1 MAQTELR
8 LDGLGIRKIAEI
20 PPGIKVLSI
29 SSNRLKNLGSIVEC
43 LTLVEVNLAANKLD
57 EAALAPLAAL
67 PALRVLNVS
76 RNHIRD
82 LSPLVS
88 APALAPHG
96 HAFPAL
102 EELNISSNPLSDVT
116 AAMSLQV
123 LRVLTAAC
131 LAATTLQCV
140 HCSLEVIDLRSCCL
154 QSISGLQAL
163 PYLTELVLDGNAL
176 LSCKDV
182 AVHPS
187 LQALRLS
194 HNAIGDISAVQLPF
208 LTELDL
214 ASNSLSQAFN
224 LAGAPRLVSLVLRTN
239 QLTSLVQLSALRC
252 LTFLDASQ
260 NKIRAL
266 EPSLRWTLRPL
277 RVLLLNGNEIHDV
290 EDVAKAMEMGGGLAL
305 EHLDLRDNPLCL
317 AFYPFAESLP
327 TWTWEARSSFASF
340 AMRPDRDSPDRER
353 PPLDSVALVARDRY
367 CNRLTSIC
375 PSLQSLDGLLVETQ
389 VPPGHSFQPASDVDS
404 RSPWLGGTQD
414 EVLYSTPRQSRE
426 AKAEVLLGQNDI
438 DSGTVVQPVES
449 IPNKPDASSRAKI
462 ATSDAATSPVFRER
476 LDSDMGQMSS
486 LANLGLPPEL
496 LAAQRKGKQGSSAI
510 GDTQEMV
517 LAMEVAAAAAA
528 AAVAAT
534 GCGSKRPNAE
544 ADEARASQGADAAG
558 PRWSPQGTQN
568 QEGARSQGS
577 FVVDLRAYA
586 EKGVPHGVPESH
598 SLSLRATDPQLSVKG
613 TDSVLQTSEQDE
625 KDEKQQV
632 DAHGPMQM
640 VLEEDLM
647 YKGEEFEV
655 QQLHIVDK
663 LERAHQEL
671 AKQWQELD
679 VERQKSIEEQEQ
691 QRQRIQLFAKE
702 QAELQAGLEIQLES
716 EVQKRYE
723 WETHQQQFLEQQ
735 QQRLEDQWQREQEK
749 RKQQWEKEQEE
760 EFSKLQQRF
769 QHLQQQFQERLDSAA
784 QPRARE
790 SRARDPLEMNLQ
802 KSSELPL
809 EGTRQS
815 MSPEQSRH
823 RTAEDA
829 ASTPNP
835 SHVSPE
841 GCLQGCLQGFQKSKV
856 LKDPKEP
863 RPQELQE
870 PLAWGVDAVPR
881 ASKCTREA
889 STGTQTAGTV
899 VSVCAT
905 EGGMALDTSGTE
917 ALAEPRTVATNVEF
931 NKSPREAET
940 KKLKHSVVGRSE
952 QWVASPKA
960 EPSMQPMMQPT
971 PDTLREPLAQLAG
984 SYRGWPAAKAANA
997 RNISETDQL
1006 GQKSSGHLN
1015 VPRYGTTSTTSRTAQ
1030 QLTELGK
1037 AQSKHQELPGSDGA
1051 FQRAL
1056 HGRGIWQLEERE
1068 DWSSLK
1074 ITASLDA
1081 DGRVVSEE
1089 EQTGA
1094 DLQRLGSPV
1103 LGFSPKKEQYLK
1115 FLQKEIAAQRAFLR
1129 DIKNARKYDGLAVN
1143 HVRQS
1148 PRKSSHSGPM
1158 NCHGNGEAKAK
1169 QAHADLGDEGS
1180 RPRLEASSERK
1191 VHFGGHAC
1199 AGDFARAKEPATAKS
1214 QKIGLSRQDDE
1225 SAWHCVVSP
1234 VNAGVRGALEAL
1246 ISQQAWFLPER
1257 PFAYMYSLG
1266 RAIQN
1271 RALPARQ
1278 HFDALVSRDAAREG
1292 VLSPLGFSQRAF
1304 FCDKNSKL
1312 SEVIASPFGFGAVYQ
1327 GMAIL
1332 LALELRHAE
1341 RLCYP
1346 DTAHLTGRTIVAEI
1360 ALGRCHTS
1368 HTLPVELADLGS
1380 KGPAGAVPLVK
1391 GLESEYRR
1399 GADSVYFPQMGI
1411 IAILSPTRALPV
1423 FLAEYSREFVG
1434 ASESKVARTTAG

>member
-20 PPGIKVLSI
+20 PPEIKVLSI

-67 PALRVLNVS
+67 PALRVLNIS
-76 RNHIRD
+76 RNHVRD

-88 APALAPHG
+88 APALASQG

-123 LRVLTAAC
+123 LRVLTAAS
-131 LAATTLQCV
+131 LAATALQCV

-154 QSISGLQAL
+154 QSVSGLQAL
-163 PYLTELVLDGNAL
+163 PYLTELILDGNAL

-290 EDVAKAMEMGGGLAL
+290 EDVAKAMEMGGLAL
-305 EHLDLRDNPLCL
+305 EHLDLRDNPLSL

-353 PPLDSVALVARDRY
+353 PPLDSVALAARDRY
-367 CNRLTSIC
+367 CSRLTSIC

-389 VPPGHSFQPASDVDS
+389 ALSGHSFQPASDVDG
-404 RSPWLGGTQD
+404 RSLWLGGTQD

-426 AKAEVLLGQNDI
+426 AKAEVQLGHNDI
-438 DSGTVVQPVES
+438 DSGTVVQPAES
-449 IPNKPDASSRAKI
+449 IPNKRDASSGAKI

-476 LDSDMGQMSS
+476 HDSDMGQMSS

-510 GDTQEMV
+510 GDTQQEMA

-534 GCGSKRPNAE
+534 NCGSKRLNAE
-544 ADEARASQGADAAG
+544 ADEARASQGADAAR
-558 PRWSPQGTQN
+558 PSWSQQGAQN
-568 QEGARSQGS
+568 QEGIQGSQGS
-577 FVVDLRAYA
+577 FPVVDLRAYA
-586 EKGVPHGVPESH
+586 ERGVPQGVPESH
-598 SLSLRATDPQLSVKG
+598 SLSLRATEPQPSVKG
-613 TDSVLQTSEQDE
+613 SVQASEDE

-632 DAHGPMQM
+632 DAHGLMKM

-691 QRQRIQLFAKE
+691 QRQRIQVFAKE

-735 QQRLEDQWQREQEK
+735 QQRLEDQWQREQDK

-784 QPRARE
+784 QPRAIE
-790 SRARDPLEMNLQ
+790 SGTLRAPLDANLQ

-809 EGTRQS
+809 DGTRQS
-815 MSPEQSRH
+815 TSSEQSRH

-835 SHVSPE
+835 SHVSRE
-841 GCLQGCLQGFQKSKV
+841 GCLQGCLQGFQKSKES
-856 LKDPKEP
+856 KDPKKD
-863 RPQELQE
+863 RRSQELQE
-870 PLAWGVDAVPR
+870 PLAWAVDVPR
-881 ASKCTREA
+881 AKCTNREA
-889 STGTQTAGTV
+889 SSGTAGNVACRT
-899 VSVCAT
+899 
-905 EGGMALDTSGTE
+905 GGMADSGTG
-917 ALAEPRTVATNVEF
+917 LAEPTTARTVATNVAEFEF
-931 NKSPREAET
+931 NKSPRPREEET
-940 KKLKHSVVGRSE
+940 KKLKHSVVGHSE
-952 QWVASPKA
+952 WVALPNT
-960 EPSMQPMMQPT
+960 EPSTEPIMPT
-971 PDTLREPLAQLAG
+971 PDTLREPLALAG
-984 SYRGWPAAKAANA
+984 SYRGRPAAKAAKAANP
-997 RNISETDQL
+997 RNFSETDQL
-1006 GQKSSGHLN
+1006 GICGQKFTEGHLDD
-1015 VPRYGTTSTTSRTAQ
+1015 PRYGTNSTSGTAQ

-1056 HGRGIWQLEERE
+1056 NGRGIWQLEERE

-1089 EQTGA
+1089 EQAGA
-1094 DLQRLGSPV
+1094 DLQQLGSPV

-1148 PRKSSHSGPM
+1148 PRKSSHSGM
-1158 NCHGNGEAKAK
+1158 GCHGNGEPKAK
-1169 QAHADLGDEGS
+1169 QAHADGDEGS
-1180 RPRLEASSERK
+1180 RPRLQASSERK
-1191 VHFGGHAC
+1191 VHFGGHAR
-1199 AGDFARAKEPATAKS
+1199 AGDFARAKELANAKTQS
-1214 QKIGLSRQDDE
+1214 GLSRQDDE
-1225 SAWHCVVSP
+1225 SSWHCVVSP

-1246 ISQQAWFLPER
+1246 ISQQAWSIPER

-1304 FCDKNSKL
+1304 FCDKNNKL

-1346 DTAHLTGRTIVAEI
+1346 DSAHLTGRTIVAEI

-1368 HTLPVELADLGS
+1368 HTLPVELADLGT

-1391 GLESEYRR
+1391 GLEREYRR

-1434 ASESKVARTTAG
+1434 ASESKVARTTVG

>member
-20 PPGIKVLSI
+20 PPDIKVLSI

-76 RNHIRD
+76 RNHVRD

-88 APALAPHG
+88 APVLAPQG

-123 LRVLTAAC
+123 LRVLTAAS
-131 LAATTLQCV
+131 LAATALQCV

-163 PYLTELVLDGNAL
+163 PYLTELILDGNAL

-305 EHLDLRDNPLCL
+305 EHLDLRDNPLSL

-327 TWTWEARSSFASF
+327 TWTWEARSNFASF
-340 AMRPDRDSPDRER
+340 AKRPDRDSPDRER
-353 PPLDSVALVARDRY
+353 PALDSVALAARDRY
-367 CNRLTSIC
+367 CSRLTSIC

-389 VPPGHSFQPASDVDS
+389 ALSGPSFQPESDVDG
-404 RSPWLGGTQD
+404 RSLWLGGTQD
-414 EVLYSTPRQSRE
+414 EVRYSTPRQSRE
-426 AKAEVLLGQNDI
+426 AKAEVQLGHNDI
-438 DSGTVVQPVES
+438 DSGTVVQPAES
-449 IPNKPDASSRAKI
+449 IPNKRDASSGAKI
-462 ATSDAATSPVFRER
+462 GTSDAATSPVFRER
-476 LDSDMGQMSS
+476 PDSDMAQMSS

-510 GDTQEMV
+510 GDTQQEMA

-534 GCGSKRPNAE
+534 SCGSKRPNAE
-544 ADEARASQGADAAG
+544 ADEARASQGADAAR
-558 PRWSPQGTQN
+558 PNWSPQGVQN
-568 QEGARSQGS
+568 QEGIQGSQGS
-577 FVVDLRAYA
+577 FPVVDLRAYA
-586 EKGVPHGVPESH
+586 ERGVPQGVPESH
-598 SLSLRATDPQLSVKG
+598 SLSLRSTDPQPSVKGQLLG
-613 TDSVLQTSEQDE
+613 TDSVLQTSERDE

-663 LERAHQEL
+663 LEKAHQEL

-679 VERQKSIEEQEQ
+679 VERQKSIEAQEQ
-691 QRQRIQLFAKE
+691 QRQRIQLFAQE

-749 RKQQWEKEQEE
+749 RKHQWEKEQEE

-769 QHLQQQFQERLDSAA
+769 QHLQQQFQERLESAA

-790 SRARDPLEMNLQ
+790 SGTLRAPLDAQ
-802 KSSELPL
+802 KSSESPF

-815 MSPEQSRH
+815 TSSEQSRH

-835 SHVSPE
+835 SHMSRE
-841 GCLQGCLQGFQKSKV
+841 GCLQGCLQGFQKSKE
-856 LKDPKEP
+856 LKDPKKL
-863 RPQELQE
+863 RSQELQE
-870 PLAWGVDAVPR
+870 PLAWAVDAVPG
-881 ASKCTREA
+881 ASSKGTNREA
-889 STGTQTAGTV
+889 STGTQTTPGNV
-899 VSVCAT
+899 EPCRGM
-905 EGGMALDTSGTE
+905 GGGIAIDNSGTE
-917 ALAEPRTVATNVEF
+917 ALAEPRTVAANVADF
-931 NKSPREAET
+931 NKSPREEET
-940 KKLKHSVVGRSE
+940 KKLKHSVVGPHTE
-952 QWVASPKA
+952 WVGLPNT
-960 EPSMQPMMQPT
+960 EPSTEPIMQPT
-971 PDTLREPLAQLAG
+971 SDTLREPLALAG
-984 SYRGWPAAKAANA
+984 NRGRPAAKAASP
-997 RNISETDQL
+997 RIFSETDQL
-1006 GQKSSGHLN
+1006 GTFGA
-1015 VPRYGTTSTTSRTAQ
+1015 TTNSTSCTAPQ

-1037 AQSKHQELPGSDGA
+1037 AQSKSKHQELPGSDGA

-1068 DWSSLK
+1068 DWSSRNSLK

-1081 DGRVVSEE
+1081 DGRVVSEA

-1094 DLQRLGSPV
+1094 DLQQIGSPV

-1115 FLQKEIAAQRAFLR
+1115 FLHKEIAAQRAFLR

-1148 PRKSSHSGPM
+1148 PRKSSHSG
-1158 NCHGNGEAKAK
+1158 NGEPKAK
-1169 QAHADLGDEGS
+1169 AHADLGDEGS
-1180 RPRLEASSERK
+1180 RPRLQANSERK
-1191 VHFGGHAC
+1191 VHFGHAR
-1199 AGDFARAKEPATAKS
+1199 AGDFARGKELANAKAQS
-1214 QKIGLSRQDDE
+1214 GLSRQDDA

-1246 ISQQAWFLPER
+1246 ISQQAWSIPER

-1292 VLSPLGFSQRAF
+1292 VVSPLGFSQRAF

-1327 GMAIL
+1327 DMAIL

-1346 DTAHLTGRTIVAEI
+1346 DSAHLTGRTIVAEI

-1368 HTLPVELADLGS
+1368 HTLPVELADLS
-1380 KGPAGAVPLVK
+1380 TKGPAGAVPLVK
-1391 GLESEYRR
+1391 GLEREYRR